1 MDGAARIPSAEDL
14 ALAAQGGSVRAFEDL
29 VGRFQKPLF
38 HYLRVRTGDAEA
50 AEDLTQEAFLR
61 AWRYLD
67 RYDSRWHFS
76 TWLYTLAQRLAISA
90 HRSRGRDPLPR
101 STSDAALSDVDA
113 GVDPTAEPTR
123 RDEGRALWDLAARAL
138 DEDERSILWLRYAE
152 DLSIEEIAGIV
163 DLKRVTV
170 RVRLFRARERLA
182 KAHAAERE
190 AAGRPDQTGPTSI
203 EGVLSP
209 RRAALPGRMRGPE
222 PLERGATGAP

>member
-1 MDGAARIPSAEDL
+1 MDGVPRIPSAEEL
-14 ALAAQGGSVRAFEDL
+14 ALEAQGGSVRAFEGL
-29 VGRFQKPLF
+29 VERFQKPLY
-38 HYLRVRTGDAEA
+38 HYLRVRTGDADA

-67 RYDSRWHFS
+67 RYDARWHFS

-90 HRSRGRDPLPR
+90 HRSRGRDPLPKAAPE
-101 STSDAALSDVDA
+101 AALADVDA
-113 GVDPTAEPTR
+113 GLDPTDEVAK
-123 RDEGRALWDLAARAL
+123 RDEGRALWDLAARTL
-138 DEDERSILWLRYAE
+138 DESDRSILWLRYAE
-152 DLSIEEIAGIV
+152 DLSIERIAEIV

-190 AAGRPDQTGPTSI
+190 APGRDASSI

-209 RRAALPGRMRGPE
+209 RHALPSDHKPLPGA
-222 PLERGATGAP
+222 LERGARGVQ